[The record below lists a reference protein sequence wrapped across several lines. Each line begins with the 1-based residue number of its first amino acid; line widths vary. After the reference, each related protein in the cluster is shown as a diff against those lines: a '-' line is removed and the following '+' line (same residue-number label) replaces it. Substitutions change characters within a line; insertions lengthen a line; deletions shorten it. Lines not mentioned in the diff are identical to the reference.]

1 MKPIEKKVTEHIQ
14 NELHFKM
21 RNEVENHVEIKMWT
35 ELMDF
40 LFYIL
45 RDQVNDQL
53 YVQTSINIRNYMHH
67 SV

>member
-21 RNEVENHVEIKMWT
+21 RNQVENHVEIKMWT

-40 LFYIL
+40 LL
-45 RDQVNDQL
+45 QRKLQPRRDRGRGRPSQAHVRRL
-53 YVQTSINIRNYMHH
+53 
-67 SV
+67 